1 MPRLYVH
8 GRTLEAEGD
17 TRGALRSYRRFVD
30 ILSGADERLLVQARV
45 DSARAAIRRL
55 EAVDPGS

>member
-1 MPRLYVH
+1 
-8 GRTLEAEGD
+8 LEAEGD